1 MSLRDYSEYRKLV
14 DRIRK
19 AIVNGNISH
28 AYIIEGDSCI
38 DKEAFAK
45 DFIKG
50 VLCLEEPG
58 IGCDRCV
65 NCRKIDHD
73 NYEDLYILRADELSL
88 KDAQISGLQENL
100 KNKPSAGSRNAA
112 IIEGADSMTPR
123 AQNRLLKTLEEPNP
137 GTIIILLSENTE
149 NLLQTITSRCIVYRL
164 GNYVQREQNEKLA
177 FAQEIMDMVIEGA
190 YFCDLKDALAKGVK
204 DRKEAFLLL
213 DGLERLFSSY
223 MAGDDTGAIR
233 KEKIIDNV
241 RYVEEARRDLLAN
254 VNYKYAIRN
263 LILKIGG

>member
-1 MSLRDYSEYRKLV
+1 MSLRDYSEYKRLV
-14 DRIRK
+14 DRISK
-19 AIVNGNISH
+19 AITNANISH

-45 DFIKG
+45 DFIKA

-58 IGCDRCV
+58 FGCDRCV
-65 NCRKIDHD
+65 NCRKIEHD

-88 KDAQISGLQENL
+88 KDAAISGLQENL
-100 KNKPSAGSRNAA
+100 KNKPSAGNRNIA
-112 IIEGADSMTPR
+112 IVEGADSMTPR

-149 NLLQTITSRCIVYRL
+149 NLLQTITSRCIIYRL
-164 GNYVQREQNEKLA
+164 GNFVQSDQNEKMV
-177 FAQEIMDMVIEGA
+177 FAQKMMDMVIEGS
-190 YFCDLKDALAKGVK
+190 YFCDLKDALTKGIK
-204 DRKEAFLLL
+204 DRREAFMLL
-213 DGLERLFSSY
+213 DGLERLFSRDL
-223 MAGDDTGAIR
+223 ARDGAGAIR
-233 KEKIIDNV
+233 KEKIIENV
-241 RYVEEARRDLLAN
+241 KYVEEARRDLLAN